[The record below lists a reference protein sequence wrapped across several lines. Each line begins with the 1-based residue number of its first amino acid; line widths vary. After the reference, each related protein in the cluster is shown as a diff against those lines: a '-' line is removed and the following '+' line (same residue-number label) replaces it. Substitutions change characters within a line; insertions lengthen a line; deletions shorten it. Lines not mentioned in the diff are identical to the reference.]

1 MTMDVQKFMQANF
14 AHKQAAVKLPS
25 AMSDFG
31 KEWTVRAMTASELAR
46 VSDADNKS
54 EQLKALVSALAGGK
68 GDKAETL
75 REVMGID
82 SGVPAD
88 VRKRIEMLTLAS
100 VDPVIG
106 DENRDVVIKLADH
119 FPNVFYELTNK
130 ILELTGQG
138 SEMGKPKGSTQTKKS
153 G

>member
-1 MTMDVQKFMQANF
+1 MTMDLQKFMQANF
-14 AHKQAAVKLPS
+14 AHKQAGVKLPP

-54 EQLKALVSALAGGK
+54 EQLKALVSALSGK

-82 SGVPAD
+82 SGVPPE

-100 VDPVIG
+100 VDPLLG
-106 DENRDVVIKLADH
+106 DENRDVAIKLADH

-138 SEMGKPKGSTQTKKS
+138 SEMGKPKGSTPTKK
-153 G
+153 